1 LFGHRCLAPVEQ
13 GADGNPH
20 LCPRLR
26 GCLACPGLIVPLDV
40 ERFARV
46 LQARRHLLDARDQ
59 IDPARWALFYAP
71 SLQVLEHDLLPAF
84 PPDLREE
91 AEQRAAML
99 PDLPELE

>member
-1 LFGHRCLAPVEQ
+1 APIEK
-13 GADGNPH
+13 GGDGNPH
-20 LCPRLR
+20 LCSRLR

-46 LQARRHLLDARDQ
+46 LQARRHLLAARDQ

-71 SLQVLEHDLLPAF
+71 SLQVLENDLLPAF
-84 PPDLREE
+84 PPGMTEQ
-91 AEQRAAML
+91 AEQQAALL